1 MANIL
6 DYIRWRGDLTFA
18 QDELNEVDS
27 LILSELSYLNF
38 QGIAQTAEGL
48 SLKEAAA
55 RYFEEERDKQIN
67 TGDLQKPEYFTML
80 SLLAESRRFSD
91 IVLSGYVQRLEEE
104 ANLQFSAVICR
115 LLPGVCY
122 AAYRGTDD
130 TLLGWKDD
138 FLMSALDTVPSQEE
152 ALRYFKRALEEN
164 PGCRWY
170 LGGHSKGGNLA
181 VYAAVNAGQ
190 RAQRRV
196 LRVFN
201 HDGPGFREQVLAS
214 AAWQAMQERIC
225 TTVPQAS
232 IVGMLLEHGENYT
245 VVRSSEKGAMQHD
258 GLSWEV
264 CGPQFVHLGEV
275 NRKSRIADRTIRK
288 VLGELDDAQR
298 RQFTEALFEVLEA
311 NRNRTLTDIRTDGF
325 RAVRAMIKTYDNL
338 DQEAKRALQ
347 SVAAKLLSEGFQS
360 IRQER
365 AEQRSRN
372 KERAGDAAETGGEI

>member
-130 TLLGWKDD
+130 TLLGWKED

-152 ALRYFKRALEEN
+152 ALRYYKRALEEN

>member
-130 TLLGWKDD
+130 TLLGWKED

-245 VVRSSEKGAMQHD
+245 VVQSSEKGAMQHD

-264 CGPQFVHLGEV
+264 CGPRFVHLGEV

>member
-130 TLLGWKDD
+130 TLLGWKED

-264 CGPQFVHLGEV
+264 CGPRFVHLGEV

>member
-130 TLLGWKDD
+130 TLLGWKED

-214 AAWQAMQERIC
+214 AAWRAMQERIC

-264 CGPQFVHLGEV
+264 CGPRFVHLGEV

>member
-130 TLLGWKDD
+130 TLLGWKED

-214 AAWQAMQERIC
+214 AAWQAMQERIA

-245 VVRSSEKGAMQHD
+245 VVQSSEKGAMQHD

-264 CGPQFVHLGEV
+264 CGPRFVHLGEV

>member
-1 MANIL
+1 MDAF
-6 DYIRWRGDLTFA
+6 YVF
-18 QDELNEVDS
+18 V
-27 LILSELSYLNF
+27 
-38 QGIAQTAEGL
+38 
-48 SLKEAAA
+48 
-55 RYFEEERDKQIN
+55 
-67 TGDLQKPEYFTML
+67 LQKPEYFTML

-130 TLLGWKDD
+130 TLLGWKED

-245 VVRSSEKGAMQHD
+245 VVQSSEKGAMQHD

-264 CGPQFVHLGEV
+264 CGPRFVHLGEV